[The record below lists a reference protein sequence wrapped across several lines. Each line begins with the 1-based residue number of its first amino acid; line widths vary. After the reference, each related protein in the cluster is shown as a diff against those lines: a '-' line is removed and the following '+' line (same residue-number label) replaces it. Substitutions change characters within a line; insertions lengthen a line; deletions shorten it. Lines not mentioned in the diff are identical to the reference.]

1 MKKVIVMV
9 IALLIIC
16 GVMAVGFQVLTKYQD
31 HAKKVVE
38 KRNETENKAYEL
50 LATQFIEGLK
60 QDIEMKGLYGETKN
74 LNKIRN
80 DYEWTLDMKGNLPDC
95 MDLIQVEGYFSGALF
110 FDDKQITLVDSKVIK
125 VVDKNQE
132 TYQACLNMS

>member
-16 GVMAVGFQVLTKYQD
+16 GVMAVGFQVWTKYQD

-38 KRNETENKAYEL
+38 KKNETENKAYEL

-60 QDIEMKGLYGETKN
+60 QDIEMKGLYGETEN

-80 DYEWTLDMKGNLPDC
+80 DYEWTLSLNGKKPDC
-95 MDLIQVEGYFSGALF
+95 MDLIHIDGHFSGILF
-110 FDDKQITLVDSKVIK
+110 FDDVQLTLSDSEVIK
-125 VVDKNQE
+125 VSEKNQQ
-132 TYQACLNMS
+132 TYQVCVSMW

>member
-1 MKKVIVMV
+1 M
-9 IALLIIC
+9 
-16 GVMAVGFQVLTKYQD
+16 
-31 HAKKVVE
+31 
-38 KRNETENKAYEL
+38 
-50 LATQFIEGLK
+50 ATQFIEGLK
-60 QDIEMKGLYGETKN
+60 QDIEMKGLYGETEN

-95 MDLIQVEGYFSGALF
+95 MDLIQVGGYFSGALF

-125 VVDKNQE
+125 VADKNQE